1 MIALFNEILFRPIF
15 NILVA
20 VYNTAAFQDFGLAV
34 VIVTIM
40 VRLILSPLS
49 IKAIR
54 SQRSLAVLQ
63 PKIKEIQEKFKNNR
77 EEIGRATM
85 ELYKANGV
93 NPFSGCLPLLVQIPV
108 LLALYQA
115 FQAVFQPNSLS
126 SLYSFITNPGAI
138 NQVSLGFIQLS
149 QSNPVLAIVAGVL
162 QFLQSRQ
169 ASKMQSTGQNDQMAS
184 MNKQMLY
191 LFPLIVIIISW
202 KLQVGIVL
210 YWITTTLFSIVEQ
223 LYISRK
229 YDVR

>member
-15 NILVA
+15 NILVV

-34 VIVTIM
+34 VMVTIM

-49 IKAIR
+49 IRAIR
-54 SQRSLAVLQ
+54 SQRALAVLQ
-63 PKIKEIQEKFKNNR
+63 PKIKEIQEKFKDNR

-85 ELYKANGV
+85 ELYKAHKV
-93 NPFSGCLPLLVQIPV
+93 NPFSGCLPLLIQIPV

-115 FQAVFQPNSLS
+115 FRAVFEPNSLAT
-126 SLYSFITNPGAI
+126 LYTFVTNPGVI
-138 NQVSLGFIQLS
+138 NQISLGFIKLNQA
-149 QSNPVLAIVAGVL
+149 NPILAVVAGLL

-169 ASKMQSTGQNDQMAS
+169 AAKVQATGQNNQMAA

-210 YWITTTLFSIVEQ
+210 YWITTTLFSIAEQ
-223 LYISRK
+223 IYIGRK